1 MRFEEFS
8 MELKDPGAE
17 LLTSL
22 EQMIFKDMP
31 QASLTT
37 TRNSIFSEY
46 EQLRQGTGLQLD
58 DFASAMGVTLAHV
71 LEWEERRTQ
80 PTATELKLMRLIQA
94 KKTLLQ

>member
-1 MRFEEFS
+1 

-31 QASLTT
+31 QANLAN
-37 TRNSIFSEY
+37 RNSIFSEY

-58 DFASAMGVTLAHV
+58 EFASAMGVTRAHV

-80 PTATELKLMRLIQA
+80 PSTTELKLMRLIQA
-94 KKTLLQ
+94 KKPLLQ